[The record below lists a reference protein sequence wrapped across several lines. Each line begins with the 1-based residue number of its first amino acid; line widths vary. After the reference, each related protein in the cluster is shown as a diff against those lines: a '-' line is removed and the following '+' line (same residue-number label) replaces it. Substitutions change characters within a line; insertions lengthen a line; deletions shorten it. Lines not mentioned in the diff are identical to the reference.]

1 MVQSQA
7 ALTLRHCCDMGAL
20 EQPQCPGADDGL
32 SVSGCLYSREGAVAV
47 INSAGALCQA
57 GESSPWPEVNE
68 PGSYLWSAYCAPGKI
83 LT

>member
-7 ALTLRHCCDMGAL
+7 ALTLRHCCDMGVL

-32 SVSGCLYSREGAVAV
+32 SLSGCLYSREGAVAV
-47 INSAGALCQA
+47 INSEGALCQA
-57 GESSPWPEVNE
+57 GESSSWPEVNE
-68 PGSYLWSAYCAPGKI
+68 LGSYLWSAYWAPGEM